1 MTREEAIK
9 VLSHI
14 RHNAETRQFVIEGNF
29 HCKSYAREEVEM
41 YDMAISAL
49 REQEERSKVVSNA
62 DRIRAMSDEELA
74 ELLVNGKH
82 TFRCADCDAYVCD
95 DECEKNCLKW
105 LQHPVK
111 EDA

>member
-41 YDMAISAL
+41 YDMALSAL
-49 REQEERSKVVSNA
+49 REQE
-62 DRIRAMSDEELA
+62 
-74 ELLVNGKH
+74 
-82 TFRCADCDAYVCD
+82 
-95 DECEKNCLKW
+95 
-105 LQHPVK
+105 
-111 EDA
+111 